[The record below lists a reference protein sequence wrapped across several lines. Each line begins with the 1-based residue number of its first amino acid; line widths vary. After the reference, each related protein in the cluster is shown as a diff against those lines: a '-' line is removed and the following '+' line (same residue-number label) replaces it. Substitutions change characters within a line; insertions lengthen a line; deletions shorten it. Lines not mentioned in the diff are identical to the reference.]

1 MGFTKGQIKSH
12 CLKGTVAQFYG
23 EGIEQI
29 ILWKYCPPQCFRQ
42 TTGGGFMDK
51 TKQKAI
57 KFAKQLLK
65 IKREIRQIKKQLDS
79 KQEITTDF
87 SSIVKP
93 DKLKVNFN
101 NLKELIEKY
110 LDIKIYDFTSIY
122 EVEQDFK
129 KFDPEPEIIE
139 KLENEIGNLE
149 NEVEE
154 LEEKIDDLETKNL
167 RLEKELTVLK
177 SKNQ

>member
-1 MGFTKGQIKSH
+1 MEV
-12 CLKGTVAQFYG
+12 L
-23 EGIEQI
+23 
-29 ILWKYCPPQCFRQ
+29 PPAMLPPNYR
-42 TTGGGFMDK
+42 GGFMDK

-57 KFAKQLLK
+57 KYAKQLLK
-65 IKREIRQIKKQLDS
+65 IKREIREIKKQLD
-79 KQEITTDF
+79 T
-87 SSIVKP
+87 
-93 DKLKVNFN
+93 DKLKINKN
-101 NLKELIEKY
+101 NLIELIEKY
-110 LDIKIYDFTSIY
+110 LDIKIYDHTSIY

-129 KFDPEPEIIE
+129 KFDPEIIE

-167 RLEKELTVLK
+167 RLEKELTNLK